1 MNGTA
6 TFRSHLM
13 QHFAAIARTQSRPPI
28 ALFSFEGNGPDE
40 RPSTRRHDICHHGKP
55 TSSMS
60 HQLSSVSGGPCS
72 VYDNHGRNRFSS
84 SQSHS
89 CADLDKETT
98 KLKYTPSHTAEDLQ
112 KLIASRRTVSNF
124 ISSPRYSNDSIDSSI
139 ESSREFLRSAIKRGV
154 ECAST
159 APNHK
164 MTEPTTFYRILSPSA
179 ASKRLLDI
187 VYEVT
192 LQRLQ
197 KQKLSGEEACRSE
210 ALRKKEKWA
219 SIPAFLVVTVGG
231 MNDQTPSL
239 LAAEDHIDYFSELPF
254 VPPSDT
260 RQLED
265 YASTCASIQNMLLS
279 LHSEGLV
286 SKWATGPVIRTLAFR
301 ELVGCKP
308 SDMVVGLI
316 FVGWSKREPRMPRR
330 LRTLDGD
337 VLRDL

>member
-13 QHFAAIARTQSRPPI
+13 QHFVAVARTQSRPPI
-28 ALFSFEGNGPDE
+28 ALFSFEGNGCDE
-40 RPSTRRHDICHHGKP
+40 RPSARRYEICQHTKP
-55 TSSMS
+55 TGPMS

-72 VYDNHGRNRFSS
+72 VYDNNGRSRFSTSQAHS
-84 SQSHS
+84 SAEAH
-89 CADLDKETT
+89 EERTT
-98 KLKYTPSHTAEDLQ
+98 ATYTPSQTADDLQ
-112 KLIASRRTVSNF
+112 RLIASRRTVSNF
-124 ISSPRYSNDSIDSSI
+124 IQSPRSYHDTNDSSLEI
-139 ESSREFLRSAIKRGV
+139 SREFLRSAIKRGV

-164 MTEPTTFYRILSPSA
+164 MTEPATFYRILAPSA
-179 ASKRLLDI
+179 ASERLLDI

-192 LQRLQ
+192 LRRLLKQR
-197 KQKLSGEEACRSE
+197 LSGEEACHSE

-219 SIPAFLVVTVGG
+219 NIPAFLVVTVGG

-239 LAAEDHIDYFSELPF
+239 PAPEDENDYFSELPY
-254 VPPSDT
+254 VAPSDT

-265 YASTCASIQNMLLS
+265 YASTCASIQNLLLS

-286 SKWATGPVIRTLAFR
+286 SKWATGPIIRTLAFR
-301 ELVGCKP
+301 ELIGCKL

-316 FVGWSKREPRMPRR
+316 FVGWSRREPRMPRR
-330 LRTLDGD
+330 RRSLDGD